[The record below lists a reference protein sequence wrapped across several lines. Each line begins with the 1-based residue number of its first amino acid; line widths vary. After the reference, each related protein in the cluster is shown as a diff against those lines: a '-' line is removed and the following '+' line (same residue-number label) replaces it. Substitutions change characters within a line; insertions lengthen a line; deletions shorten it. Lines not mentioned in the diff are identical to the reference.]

1 MVFTPR
7 GIDTKPANLK
17 ELFGAIGDVLA
28 ALVMLHDASW
38 MHRDIRWANVMRRR
52 NGSNSWFL
60 IDYMNV
66 EQSPAVSSSEE
77 HLRPGS
83 HAPEIHDTNVKHTT
97 AVDSWS
103 VGYLLRGMDKLWGDG
118 GERTAFRKALMK
130 EDPSQRPTAMDALQ
144 KLEELKKISF
154 PQKRALEE

>member
-1 MVFTPR
+1 
-7 GIDTKPANLK
+7 
-17 ELFGAIGDVLA
+17 
-28 ALVMLHDASW
+28 MLYEPSRSLRISLESVDARMS
-38 MHRDIRWANVMRRR
+38 AYN
-52 NGSNSWFL
+52 
-60 IDYMNV
+60 
-66 EQSPAVSSSEE
+66 EPSEE

>member
-1 MVFTPR
+1 MGKTRIAKKSTNNDTRRMVFTPR

-66 EQSPAVSSSEE
+66 EQSPAVSSME
-77 HLRPGS
+77 
-83 HAPEIHDTNVKHTT
+83 A
-97 AVDSWS
+97 S
-103 VGYLLRGMDKLWGDG
+103 V
-118 GERTAFRKALMK
+118 
-130 EDPSQRPTAMDALQ
+130 S
-144 KLEELKKISF
+144 
-154 PQKRALEE
+154 